1 MKPEEYNQEQTE
13 SHSSLRDK
21 LVAIAGFVILAL
33 MILSLTGVIDVFGST
48 EGRCIECGASIDRGA
63 YCWQCGVHCR
73 RCGLVT
79 SDRTNG
85 YCVTCYR
92 EVVYGD

>member
-1 MKPEEYNQEQTE
+1 MNPEQFNQEQTE
-13 SHSSLRDK
+13 NTSLRDK
-21 LVAIAGFVILAL
+21 LLAIAGFVILVL
-33 MILSLTGVIDVFGST
+33 MILSLTGVIDLFGST

-79 SDRTNG
+79 SDRTYG

-92 EVVYGD
+92 EVVYGE